1 MIYEAKCPICHYV
14 VEYSRPMR
22 ECMNTPDC
30 PHCEMKML
38 KVIFTP
44 PKGYVRGRWGAFK
57 STVDGSI
64 IRNERELA
72 EHNRRNNVES
82 MSAGYATEQLMKMRG
97 EQKREKVTAAEVA
110 DAYRAVEAGYK
121 PKPIVEIDV

>member
-1 MIYEAKCPICHYV
+1 MIYEAKCPLCHRV
-14 VEYSRPMR
+14 TEYSRSMR
-22 ECMNTPDC
+22 DCMNTPDC
-30 PHCEMKML
+30 PSCEIKMI
-38 KVIFTP
+38 KVIFTA

-82 MSAGYATEQLMKMRG
+82 MSSGHSTEQLMAMRG
-97 EQKREKVTAAEVA
+97 ESKREKVTSAEVA
-110 DAYRAVEAGYK
+110 EAYRAVKAGYK
-121 PKPIVEIDV
+121 PNPIVEIDV